1 MEAPKKLVGSVAGC
15 ADDTL
20 AGLVACNPGLQL
32 LRGHRV
38 ALRADLDALR
48 GRVALLSGGGSG
60 HEPAHAGYIGKG
72 MLSGVVA
79 GAVFTSPAVGSILA
93 AIRAVTQAG
102 AVGTLLIVKNYTG
115 DRLNFGLALERARA
129 EGADVQMVVV
139 GDDCAFTT
147 QKKAGRRGLCG
158 TVLVH
163 KVAGALAEAGASL
176 DEIVKRVS
184 AVTKAMGTLGLS
196 LSPCSVPGSKPTF
209 QLADDEMELGLGIH
223 GEAGVRRMKVMPADE
238 AVETM
243 LAHMTDP
250 ANASH
255 LPLSR
260 GASVVLVVNNLGGLS
275 CLELG
280 IVASAAVRGL
290 ERRGVCIARALVGS
304 FMTALEM
311 AGVSLTLMLADEELL
326 GLIDAKT
333 TAMAWPNLVAGP
345 AVSQRPE
352 VLAPNEGPEPQAAQ
366 QAPSAGPGTKRVQ
379 LVLERVCSTLLGLQD
394 KLNEL
399 DRAAGDGDC
408 GHTHARAARA
418 IQEWVRA
425 RPPPAAPAQLLSAL
439 ADLLLEKMGGS
450 SGVLYG
456 LFLTAA
462 ARPLH
467 NRSDLPTWADAMDA
481 GIEAMRR
488 YGGAA
493 PGDRTMLDSLCA
505 AAQALHALRSPGAE
519 LLTVLASAV
528 QVQGWGGDR
537 GWAEWDGNGCTG
549 RALSAPCPPG
559 RAQRRRQK
567 PPGTWKLVRAEP
579 ATSARPSCCSLTPGR
594 WRRRP
599 CCAPCWRG
607 CGAEG
612 GQPACGCPPLGSL
625 RLRRRWEMRQHAPS
639 VPSECLWSPKV
650 GSVSV
655 LVQRGVGWWDLGLGG
670 GGWSPCRGGEI
681 QPALSV
687 MAGEEGSCWAT
698 HEPSSLPRGWL
709 GKPGGSHGCAHGV
722 WRKLQKGGKTGT
734 RGPGQSLPCTTG

>member
-1 MEAPKKLVGSVAGC
+1 MVTVDRTPYPRSATHTPAMEVPKKLVCSVASC
-15 ADDTL
+15 AEDAL

-38 ALRADLDALR
+38 ALRSDLDALR

-79 GAVFTSPAVGSILA
+79 GAIFTSPAVGSILA
-93 AIRAVTQAG
+93 AIRAVTEAG

-129 EGADVQMVVV
+129 EGADVRMVVV
-139 GDDCAFTT
+139 GDDCAFAS

-163 KVAGALAEAGASL
+163 KVAGAMAEAGASL
-176 DEIVKRVS
+176 DEIVTRVS

-209 QLADDEMELGLGIH
+209 QLASDEMELGLGIH

-250 ANASH
+250 SNASH
-255 LPLSR
+255 LPLSP

-275 CLELG
+275 CLELS
-280 IVASAAVRGL
+280 IVAGVAVRSL

-311 AGVSLTLMLADEELL
+311 AGISLTLLLVDEELL
-326 GLIDAKT
+326 RLIDAET
-333 TAMAWPNLVAGP
+333 TAMAWPNVVTGP
-345 AVSQRPE
+345 ATSQRPE
-352 VLAPNEGPEPQAAQ
+352 VAAPKEAMETAKQV
-366 QAPSAGPGTKRVQ
+366 PSTGPGMERAQK
-379 LVLERVCSTLLGLQD
+379 VLARVCSTLLGLQD

-418 IQEWVRA
+418 IQEWMRA
-425 RPPPAAPAQLLSAL
+425 QPLPPSPAHLFSAL
-439 ADLLLEKMGGS
+439 ADLLLDKMGGS

-462 ARPLH
+462 AHPLH
-467 NRSDLPTWADAMDA
+467 NRSDLPAWADAVDA
-481 GIEAMRR
+481 GIEAMQR

-493 PGDRTMLDSLCA
+493 PGDRTMLDALCA
-505 AAQALHALRSPGAE
+505 AAQALRALRSPGAD

-528 QVQGWGGDR
+528 ES
-537 GWAEWDGNGCTG
+537 AEAAAESTRHMEAGAG
-549 RALSAPCPPG
+549 RASYISSAQLLQPDPG
-559 RAQRRRQK
+559 AVAAAAVLRAV
-567 PPGTWKLVRAEP
+567 L
-579 ATSARPSCCSLTPGR
+579 
-594 WRRRP
+594 
-599 CCAPCWRG
+599 
-607 CGAEG
+607 EG
-612 GQPACGCPPLGSL
+612 
-625 RLRRRWEMRQHAPS
+625 
-639 VPSECLWSPKV
+639 
-650 GSVSV
+650 
-655 LVQRGVGWWDLGLGG
+655 
-670 GGWSPCRGGEI
+670 
-681 QPALSV
+681 
-687 MAGEEGSCWAT
+687 
-698 HEPSSLPRGWL
+698 
-709 GKPGGSHGCAHGV
+709 
-722 WRKLQKGGKTGT
+722 LQG
-734 RGPGQSLPCTTG
+734 

>member
-1 MEAPKKLVGSVAGC
+1 MEASKKLVSSVAGC

-20 AGLVACNPGLQL
+20 AGLVACNPGLRL

-38 ALRADLDALR
+38 ALRADLAALR

-184 AVTKAMGTLGLS
+184 AVAKAMGTLGLS

-280 IVASAAVRGL
+280 IVAGAAVRGL
-290 ERRGVCIARALVGS
+290 ERRGVRIARALVGS

-311 AGVSLTLMLADEELL
+311 AGVSLTLMLADEELV
-326 GLIDAKT
+326 GLIDAET

-345 AVSQRPE
+345 AMSQRPE
-352 VLAPNEGPEPQAAQ
+352 VPAPNEGPETAQ
-366 QAPSAGPGTKRVQ
+366 QAPSTGPGAKWVQ

-418 IQEWVRA
+418 IQEWVRS

-481 GIEAMRR
+481 GIEAMQR

-505 AAQALHALRSPGAE
+505 AAQALHALRGPGAD

-528 QVQGWGGDR
+528 QS
-537 GWAEWDGNGCTG
+537 AEAAAEATRHMEAGAG
-549 RALSAPCPPG
+549 RASYISSAQLLQPDPG
-559 RAQRRRQK
+559 AVAAAAVLRAVLE
-567 PPGTWKLVRAEP
+567 GL
-579 ATSARPSCCSLTPGR
+579 
-594 WRRRP
+594 
-599 CCAPCWRG
+599 RG
-607 CGAEG
+607 
-612 GQPACGCPPLGSL
+612 
-625 RLRRRWEMRQHAPS
+625 
-639 VPSECLWSPKV
+639 
-650 GSVSV
+650 
-655 LVQRGVGWWDLGLGG
+655 
-670 GGWSPCRGGEI
+670 
-681 QPALSV
+681 
-687 MAGEEGSCWAT
+687 
-698 HEPSSLPRGWL
+698 
-709 GKPGGSHGCAHGV
+709 
-722 WRKLQKGGKTGT
+722 
-734 RGPGQSLPCTTG
+734 

>member
-20 AGLVACNPGLQL
+20 AGLVACNPGLRL

-176 DEIVKRVS
+176 DEIIKRVS

-260 GASVVLVVNNLGGLS
+260 GAAVVLVVNNLGGLS

-280 IVASAAVRGL
+280 IVAGAAVRGL
-290 ERRGVCIARALVGS
+290 ERRGVRIARALVGS

-326 GLIDAKT
+326 GLIDAET

-352 VLAPNEGPEPQAAQ
+352 VPAPNEGPEPQPAQ
-366 QAPSAGPGTKRVQ
+366 QAPGAGPGTKRVQ

-528 QVQGWGGDR
+528 QS
-537 GWAEWDGNGCTG
+537 AEEAAEATRHMEAGAG
-549 RALSAPCPPG
+549 RASYISSAQLLQPDPG
-559 RAQRRRQK
+559 AVAAAAVLRAVLE
-567 PPGTWKLVRAEP
+567 GL
-579 ATSARPSCCSLTPGR
+579 
-594 WRRRP
+594 
-599 CCAPCWRG
+599 RG
-607 CGAEG
+607 
-612 GQPACGCPPLGSL
+612 
-625 RLRRRWEMRQHAPS
+625 
-639 VPSECLWSPKV
+639 
-650 GSVSV
+650 
-655 LVQRGVGWWDLGLGG
+655 
-670 GGWSPCRGGEI
+670 
-681 QPALSV
+681 
-687 MAGEEGSCWAT
+687 
-698 HEPSSLPRGWL
+698 
-709 GKPGGSHGCAHGV
+709 
-722 WRKLQKGGKTGT
+722 
-734 RGPGQSLPCTTG
+734 

>member
-1 MEAPKKLVGSVAGC
+1 MPSGTPHPGRGPHFRGAPPGPPHSPSLCPPHEPPSPAQPSPAQPGRPRPAGGVWTLPSLSPRQSLDPGRRLLGSHSAGTADGAGEPRVPPECHRDLQEPLPHHAAMEASKKLVSSVAGC

-20 AGLVACNPGLQL
+20 AGLVACNPGLRL

-38 ALRADLDALR
+38 ALRADLAALR

-184 AVTKAMGTLGLS
+184 AVAKAMGTLGLS

-280 IVASAAVRGL
+280 IVAGAAVRGL
-290 ERRGVCIARALVGS
+290 ERRGVRIARALVGS

-311 AGVSLTLMLADEELL
+311 AGVSLTLMLADEELV
-326 GLIDAKT
+326 GLIDAET

-345 AVSQRPE
+345 AMSQRPE
-352 VLAPNEGPEPQAAQ
+352 VPAPNEGPETAQ
-366 QAPSAGPGTKRVQ
+366 QAPSTGPGAKWVQ

-418 IQEWVRA
+418 IQEWVRS

-481 GIEAMRR
+481 GIEAMQR

-505 AAQALHALRSPGAE
+505 AAQALHALRGPGAD

-528 QVQGWGGDR
+528 QS
-537 GWAEWDGNGCTG
+537 AEAAAEATRHMEAGAG
-549 RALSAPCPPG
+549 RASYISSAQLLQPDPG
-559 RAQRRRQK
+559 AVAAAAVLRAVLE
-567 PPGTWKLVRAEP
+567 GL
-579 ATSARPSCCSLTPGR
+579 
-594 WRRRP
+594 
-599 CCAPCWRG
+599 RG
-607 CGAEG
+607 
-612 GQPACGCPPLGSL
+612 
-625 RLRRRWEMRQHAPS
+625 
-639 VPSECLWSPKV
+639 
-650 GSVSV
+650 
-655 LVQRGVGWWDLGLGG
+655 
-670 GGWSPCRGGEI
+670 
-681 QPALSV
+681 
-687 MAGEEGSCWAT
+687 
-698 HEPSSLPRGWL
+698 
-709 GKPGGSHGCAHGV
+709 
-722 WRKLQKGGKTGT
+722 
-734 RGPGQSLPCTTG
+734 